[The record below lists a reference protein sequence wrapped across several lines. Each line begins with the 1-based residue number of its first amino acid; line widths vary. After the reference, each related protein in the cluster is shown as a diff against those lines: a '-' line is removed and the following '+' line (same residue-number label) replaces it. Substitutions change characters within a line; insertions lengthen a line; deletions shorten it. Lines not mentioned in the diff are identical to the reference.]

1 MRYAVYIV
9 YCNSWLCSGTFDT
22 IERAEKKA
30 AEIQRRRHLE
40 TKVVPL
46 SPFT

>member
-1 MRYAVYIV
+1 MRYAVYMI
-9 YCNSWLCSGTFDT
+9 YRNTWLCSGIFDT

-46 SPFT
+46 SPFA